1 MELTGLLYQTAQRRG
16 CWQETTTPC
25 RPCVPL
31 DSFLTWRTLLLQPPA
46 QGLFTEGLN
55 RYLMTSHKAGVWGL
69 KFIQFG
75 GGAGD
80 KKK

>member
-16 CWQETTTPC
+16 CWQETTMPC

-55 RYLMTSHKAGVWGL
+55 RYDQSQGWCVGPEIYTIWWWGR
-69 KFIQFG
+69 G
-75 GGAGD
+75 
-80 KKK
+80 